1 MGKDTISALY
11 GGRQRAR
18 KSIEET
24 VRLGAQ
30 ELIRR
35 ALEYE
40 MEIYMEKVAPR
51 RLEDGR
57 SEVVRNGY
65 HREREVLYSGG
76 SVSVTV
82 PRSRNR
88 RGVEENFGSGIV
100 RAYRRRTLELD
111 EAIPLLY
118 LKGISTGDMW
128 PALQKLLGETVAGL
142 SASTVSRLK
151 RRWEAEHQ
159 QWSKRDL
166 SAKRYCYCW
175 VDGIHVNVRFSD
187 RRLCVL
193 VVVGTDEDGNKEL
206 LGVYSGYRES
216 GDSWKEALR
225 DLKQRGMNCPSLFIG
240 DGALG
245 FWQAAR
251 EVYPKARWQ
260 RCWVHKTRNTL
271 GKLPKA
277 LHGKAKGMLHQVYLA
292 ENHKA
297 ARRAAQRFCSMFG
310 DKYPKATKCLSQ
322 DLESL
327 LAFYDFPAAHW
338 QHIRSTN
345 AIESIFATVRLR
357 TDKTRG
363 QGSESSTLAMVFK
376 LAEAA
381 VKRVRR
387 LRGYKQIPKVLDGV
401 VFVNGVQMKKAA

>member
-1 MGKDTISALY
+1 MSKDMISAWTE
-11 GGRQRAR
+11 GRHWKRR
-18 KSIEET
+18 SIEET

-57 SEVVRNGY
+57 CEVVRNGY

-216 GDSWKEALR
+216 GDSWKEVLR

-260 RCWVHKTRNTL
+260 RCWVHKTRNIL

>member
-1 MGKDTISALY
+1 MNKDTISAWY
-11 GGRQRAR
+11 EGRQRVR

-30 ELIRR
+30 ELIHR

-40 MEIYMEKVAPR
+40 LDMYMERVAPR

-57 SEVVRNGY
+57 PEVVRNGY

-76 SVSVTV
+76 SVRVAV
-82 PRSRNR
+82 PRTRNR
-88 RGVEENFGSGIV
+88 TGEDENFRSGIV
-100 RAYRRRTLELD
+100 PAYRRRTLELD

-142 SASTVSRLK
+142 SGSTVSRLK
-151 RRWEAEHQ
+151 HRWEAEHRE
-159 QWSKRDL
+159 WSKREL

-175 VDGIHVNVRFSD
+175 VDGIHVNVRFGD
-187 RRLCVL
+187 EKLCVL
-193 VVVGTDEDGNKEL
+193 VVVGADEEGAKEL

-216 GDSWKEALR
+216 AESWKDVLR
-225 DLKQRGMNCPSLFIG
+225 DLKQRGLNSPSLFIG

-251 EVYPKARWQ
+251 DVYPKARWQ
-260 RCWVHKTRNTL
+260 RCWVHKTRNIL
-271 GKLPKA
+271 SKLPKS
-277 LHGKAKGMLHQVYLA
+277 LHGKAKSMLHEVYLA
-292 ENHKA
+292 ENKKKA
-297 ARRAAQRFCSMFG
+297 GSAAERFCEAFR
-310 DKYPKATKCLSQ
+310 DKYPKATECLSQ
-322 DLESL
+322 DMESL

-345 AIESIFATVRLR
+345 VIESVFATVRLR

-363 QGSESSTLAMVFK
+363 QGSEGSTLAMVFK

-381 VKRVRR
+381 MKRVRR
-387 LRGYKQIPKVLDGV
+387 LRGYRHIPKVLDGV
-401 VFVNGVQMKKAA
+401 LFVNGVQIKKAA

>member
-216 GDSWKEALR
+216 GDSWKEVLR

-260 RCWVHKTRNTL
+260 RCWVHKTRNIL

>member
-1 MGKDTISALY
+1 MSKDMISAWAEE
-11 GGRQRAR
+11 RQWKR

-40 MEIYMEKVAPR
+40 MEIYMEKVAAR
-51 RLEDGR
+51 HLGDGR
-57 SEVVRNGY
+57 AEVVRNGY

-88 RGVEENFGSGIV
+88 RGVGENFESGIV

-128 PALQKLLGETVAGL
+128 PALQKLLGKTASGV
-142 SASTVSRLK
+142 SATTVSRLK
-151 RRWEAEHQ
+151 RKWEAEHQ
-159 QWSKRDL
+159 QWSKREL
-166 SAKRYCYCW
+166 SGKRFCYCW
-175 VDGIHVNVRFSD
+175 VDGIHVNVRFSQQ
-187 RRLCVL
+187 RLCVL
-193 VVVGTDEDGNKEL
+193 VVVGADENGSKEL

-216 GDSWKEALR
+216 SESWKEVLR
-225 DLKQRGMNCPSLFIG
+225 DLKQRGLNCPSLFIG

-260 RCWVHKTRNTL
+260 RCWVHKTRNIL
-271 GKLPKA
+271 SKLPNA

-292 ENHKA
+292 ENKKA
-297 ARRAAQRFCSMFG
+297 ARRAAERFCSLFA
-310 DKYPKATKCLSQ
+310 DKYPKAAKSLSQ
-322 DLESL
+322 NTEHL
-327 LAFYDFPAAHW
+327 LAFYDYPAAHW

-345 AIESIFATVRLR
+345 VIESVFATVRLR

-363 QGSESSTLAMVFK
+363 QGTESSTFAMVFK
-376 LAEAA
+376 LLESAM
-381 VKRVRR
+381 KRVRR
-387 LRGYKQIPKVLDGV
+387 LRGYRHIPQVLEGV
-401 VFVNGVQMKKAA
+401 VFVNGIQLKKAA

>member
-260 RCWVHKTRNTL
+260 RCWVHKTRNIL

>member
-216 GDSWKEALR
+216 GDSWKEVLR

-260 RCWVHKTRNTL
+260 RCWVHKTRNIL

-327 LAFYDFPAAHW
+327 LTFYDFPAAHW